1 MLPKM
6 SEPEVLK
13 ALKKDPARQFE
24 TLGLRGRMRVKRPGC
39 RLALPR
45 LTAESR
51 SESSPGRTRRRRDYE
66 DRQLEDAERVE
77 RYAILSHSDISDVLT
92 KPEPRQHPTM
102 RKRLRNRMQRKS
114 GLGQSLGRIASR
126 SADSQ
131 SSSLLRTPPA
141 N

>member
-66 DRQLEDAERVE
+66 DRQLEDAERV
-77 RYAILSHSDISDVLT
+77 RALRHPFAIRHF
-92 KPEPRQHPTM
+92 RC
-102 RKRLRNRMQRKS
+102 
-114 GLGQSLGRIASR
+114 
-126 SADSQ
+126 ADKT
-131 SSSLLRTPPA
+131 RT
-141 N
+141 